1 VIRRP
6 VIYIAGPF
14 RATNSDG
21 SQDMFRVQENVM
33 RAMALALQVWRLGA
47 VALCPHGNSMF
58 FTGAAPDAVW
68 LDGDLEL
75 VRRCDGLLLTDDW
88 AKSRGAQAERRFALD
103 LGMPVFASIDEV
115 RAWMDSSVRRPYGA
129 YVNAEP
135 LPARH
140 LNPKTPFVP

>member
-1 VIRRP
+1 
-6 VIYIAGPF
+6 
-14 RATNSDG
+14 
-21 SQDMFRVQENVM
+21 M
-33 RAMALALQVWRLGA
+33 RAMALALQVWQLGA
-47 VALCPHGNSMF
+47 VALCPHANSMF

-75 VRRCDGLLLTDDW
+75 LRRCDGLLLTDDW

-115 RAWMDSSVRRPYGA
+115 RAWMDSSVRRAYGA
-129 YVNAEP
+129 YVDATP

-140 LNPKTPFVP
+140 LNPETPFVP